1 MCQLKNI
8 FFPCMYKMI
17 KISKEAYKKFEVG
30 IIDKGRYF
38 WINRR
43 DLEVESGYDNWAQIF
58 DKCDPEKE
66 KYRYELMTNTK
77 FQLCRRFARN
87 DLVKRKISLTK
98 LILMNKIL

>member
-1 MCQLKNI
+1 
-8 FFPCMYKMI
+8 MYKMI